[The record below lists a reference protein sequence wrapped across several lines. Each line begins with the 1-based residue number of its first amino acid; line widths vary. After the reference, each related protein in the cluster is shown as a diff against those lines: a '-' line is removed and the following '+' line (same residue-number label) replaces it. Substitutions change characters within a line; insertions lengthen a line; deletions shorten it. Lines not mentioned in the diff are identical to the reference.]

1 MILWTIKMSYVCF
14 RFQITY
20 ALWPTSPYHDNF
32 YDMYISN
39 RTYESHFMS
48 LKNKTLRNTSKDDR
62 LSDNVL
68 VSRNFLGIQLYTG
81 QQRVMIYEA
90 RPQVSPSAFMSQLG
104 GALNLWAG
112 ITVVVI
118 VELLELG
125 FRTLADLCKSKHASK
140 SSSVE
145 MAHADDNHPMT
156 CITAGQTVFWGHG
169 YLLTLLV
176 FIFVWVCVCFVF
188 WCHSSTE
195 QDAQQVVWRHNMS
208 SSTH

>member
-1 MILWTIKMSYVCF
+1 MS
-14 RFQITY
+14 
-20 ALWPTSPYHDNF
+20 N
-32 YDMYISN
+32 
-39 RTYESHFMS
+39 
-48 LKNKTLRNTSKDDR
+48 
-62 LSDNVL
+62 
-68 VSRNFLGIQLYTG
+68 TG

-125 FRTLADLCKSKHASK
+125 FRTIADLCKSKRASK

-145 MAHADDNHPMT
+145 MAYVDDAHPIA
-156 CITAGQTVFWGHG
+156 CNKAGKTVSWGPG

-176 FIFVWVCVCFVF
+176 FIFVCVCVLCFGDILQQSRI
-188 WCHSSTE
+188 HSK
-195 QDAQQVVWRHNMS
+195 
-208 SSTH
+208 